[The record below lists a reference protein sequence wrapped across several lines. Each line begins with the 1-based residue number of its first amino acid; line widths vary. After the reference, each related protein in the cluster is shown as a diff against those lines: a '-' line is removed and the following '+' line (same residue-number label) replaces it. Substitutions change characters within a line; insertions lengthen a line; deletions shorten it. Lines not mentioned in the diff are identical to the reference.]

1 MLITRDSIAPNEVEN
16 LIIQN
21 TNTQNQNQAYIIKY
35 DSNNL
40 VSSVTPIC
48 YNANT
53 TNRSGDECFTVAYW
67 QCNYPGH
74 TTDGICT
81 HGNWVGV
88 SVCIDGQGG
97 GGGSSGSGNHGAGGG
112 AGYGGGGA
120 GYNGSIITAPVA
132 PDYTSISL
140 TTTLS
145 LTQAQQDWL
154 NMGSQSIIRKELQI
168 YLFNNLV
175 DNPNGTNNA
184 IAFANWAVTYLM
196 ANPSVAWSIFS
207 PHFNN
212 LDTYDYLNSYNFSSQ
227 STTFVNQVISEII
240 NTPINLLDS
249 NVTLI
254 NGNLSNQI
262 TDMTAYLKCFDST
275 QPAIFTIYVDQP
287 TANSNTPWSGNPISP
302 NVGHT
307 FISIKQG
314 TIRRVLGFYPSSS
327 VDLNA
332 PAVTG
337 ICENNSAHEFDVS
350 LSLNISASQ
359 LNSLISYIKIKSSSI
374 YNLNTFNCTDFGMGA
389 MSLAGIAIPSAY
401 GTWGAPGVGSGAGDN
416 PGQLGQNIRNMS
428 VSSSIVKTTS
438 TGNAQSS
445 WCLSPFGR

>member
-1 MLITRDSIAPNEVEN
+1 MN

-196 ANPSVAWSIFS
+196 ANPSVTMQQFQKWFMMQTEGQDSEYNPTFWDNPNLTFPQQNLPTRVAFSTGIPKNANGTLMTGADNIFNLAGGAVLQARINDKSLGKKKTENTCALKISIA
-207 PHFNN
+207 
-212 LDTYDYLNSYNFSSQ
+212 LNRSGVVIPNITGETIEGGGTEFTGKYFFLNAKKMNVWMRATFGTNPATATTPYNPNHMS
-227 STTFVNQVISEII
+227 I
-240 NTPINLLDS
+240 PIAS
-249 NVTLI
+249 GGI
-254 NGNLSNQI
+254 NGQNFPTL
-262 TDMTAYLKCFDST
+262 
-275 QPAIFTIYVDQP
+275 PALQNISGIY
-287 TANSNTPWSGNPISP
+287 
-302 NVGHT
+302 
-307 FISIKQG
+307 SI
-314 TIRRVLGFYPSSS
+314 IL
-327 VDLNA
+327 L
-332 PAVTG
+332 
-337 ICENNSAHEFDVS
+337 NNS
-350 LSLNISASQ
+350 
-359 LNSLISYIKIKSSSI
+359 
-374 YNLNTFNCTDFGMGA
+374 FG
-389 MSLAGIAIPSAY
+389 
-401 GTWGAPGVGSGAGDN
+401 
-416 PGQLGQNIRNMS
+416 
-428 VSSSIVKTTS
+428 
-438 TGNAQSS
+438 
-445 WCLSPFGR
+445 F